1 MTVVLCDADGCLFP
15 SEEPAFEASAE
26 TTNRMLAALGARSR
40 FTAGE
45 LRSASTGRN
54 FRSSAPLLAAAEGC
68 ELSAAELDRWV
79 ADELETVTAHLAV
92 RLRPDAAVIEPL
104 TRLASEHRLAVV
116 TSSASS
122 RLDACLQAT
131 GLAAL
136 FDPAARFSAE
146 DSLER
151 PTSKPDPAVYL
162 HALDRLGVDDDDAVA
177 VEDSVAGAEAAL
189 AAGLRTLGNVM
200 FVPAGEVRDRIADL
214 TDAGVDGIVSS
225 WAEACDLLAAANPQE
240 AVLEAGR

>member
-26 TTNRMLAALGARSR
+26 TTNRMLAALGARSG
-40 FTAGE
+40 FTGEE
-45 LRSASTGRN
+45 LRAASTGRN
-54 FRSSAPLLAAAEGC
+54 FRSSAPLLAAAEGY
-68 ELSAAELDRWV
+68 ELSPAELERWV
-79 ADELETVTAHLAV
+79 ADELQTVTAHLAA

-104 TRLASEHRLAVV
+104 TRLASGHPLAVV

-122 RLDACLQAT
+122 RLDACLRAT

-136 FDPAARFSAE
+136 FAPASRFSAE

-162 HALDRLGVDDDDAVA
+162 HALERLGLDGDEALA

-189 AAGLRTLGNVM
+189 AAGLCTLGNVM
-200 FVPAGEVRDRIADL
+200 FVPAGERSDRIADL

-225 WAEACDLLAAANPQE
+225 WAEVCDLLAAGDLL
-240 AVLEAGR
+240 LEAGR